1 MLDALDKLALE
12 CFEGRVVRKDLVRK
26 LKVGYNVPSYVLEYL
41 LGRYCGVYD
50 DEDEILQGM
59 QSVKDILEKHY
70 VSPDES
76 EKTKAIIREQG
87 VFRIIDKISVKL
99 DDRKDRYWAELMNMG
114 LKEVNISDELVK
126 TNDKLLGSG
135 MWAILDI
142 GYDTEMYGKGGTRPF
157 VIKEII
163 PIQMSSLDI
172 QEIKDERAK
181 FSTEEWMDFVLR
193 SIGYEPNEMKSE
205 RVKLL
210 FISRLIPLCETNF
223 NLIELGP
230 RGTGKSYIYKEVSPY
245 SILVSGGKTT
255 VANLFYNMS
264 SRQIG
269 LVGYWDTVAFDEV
282 GGMKF
287 GNSDAVQIMKD
298 YMESGSFSRGKEE
311 IGASGSMV
319 FIGNINGNIERISEI
334 SHLFTPLVPEMRDD
348 TAFQDRLHF
357 YLPGWEIPKMYPELF
372 TSHIGLVADYFS
384 EFLKEMRKV
393 SYTDAI
399 DKYFR
404 FGKSLNQRDVKA
416 VRKTVSGLIK
426 ILHPD
431 GIYSKDDIEKYT
443 AFAMEMRRRVKEQM
457 KKIGGLEFW
466 ATSFSYIDNENGQEK
481 FVTLKE
487 KSGGKVIPETNLSPG
502 EVYTVGI
509 DLDTHKPSVFKI
521 EVQTTIGSGILFTG
535 NMSRAMKDAAN
546 NARTYIMTHAKT
558 LGVEKAINECKLHIN
573 AINLMQSK
581 EGSETGMAFFIAI
594 MSALTGKY
602 VKKQIVVLGEMSNK
616 GTVSPV
622 SNLIEALQVS
632 LDAGAKTILVPMDN
646 LKEIAGAPQDLMASI
661 TPDFYQNPETAMY
674 KSLILE

>member
-1 MLDALDKLALE
+1 MLDNLDKLGFE

-41 LGRYCGVYD
+41 LGRYCGVD
-50 DEDEILQGM
+50 DEDEISSGL
-59 QSVKDILEKHY
+59 QSVKEILEKHY

-76 EKTKAIIREQG
+76 EKVKAVIREEG
-87 VFRIIDKISVKL
+87 TYRIIDKISVKL
-99 DDRKDRYWAELMNMG
+99 DDRKDRYWAELVNMG

-126 TNDKLLGSG
+126 KNDKLLGSG

-142 GYDTEMYGKGGTRPF
+142 EYDTEMFSKGGTRPF

-163 PIQMSSLDI
+163 PIQMASLDL
-172 QEIKDERAK
+172 QEIKEGRSK

-193 SIGYEPNEMKSE
+193 SVGYEPNEMENE
-205 RVKLL
+205 RIKLL
-210 FISRLIPLCETNF
+210 FISRLIPLCEANF

-230 RGTGKSYIYKEVSPY
+230 RGTGKSYVYREVSPY

-269 LVGYWDTVAFDEV
+269 LVGYWDAVAFDEV
-282 GGMKF
+282 GGLKF
-287 GNSDAVQIMKD
+287 GNSDAVQVMKD

-311 IGASGSMV
+311 IGASGSMI
-319 FIGNINGNIERISEI
+319 FIGNIDGNIERISEI

-372 TSHIGLVADYFS
+372 TSRFGLIADYFS

-393 SYTDAI
+393 SFTDAV
-399 DKYFR
+399 DEYFR

-416 VRKTVSGLIK
+416 VRKTVSALVK
-426 ILHPD
+426 IIHPD
-431 GIYSKDDIEKYT
+431 GIFNKNDIENYLI
-443 AFAMEMRRRVKEQM
+443 FAMEMRRRVKEQM

-466 ATSFSYIDNENGQEK
+466 ATSFSYIDIENGQEK

-487 KSGGKVIPETNLSPG
+487 KSGGKVIPENNLSPG

-509 DLDTHKPSVFKI
+509 DLDTHKPSIFKI
-521 EVQTTIGSGILFTG
+521 EVQTTTGSGILFTG

-546 NARTYIMTHAKT
+546 NARTYIMTHAKS
-558 LGVEKAINECKLHIN
+558 LGVEKQINECKLHIN

-581 EGSETGMAFFIAI
+581 EGSETGMAFFVAI
-594 MSALTGKY
+594 ISSLTGKY
-602 VKKQIVVLGEMSNK
+602 IKKQIVVLGEMSNK
-616 GTVSPV
+616 GTVSPA

-632 LDAGAKTILVPMDN
+632 LDAGAKTIMVPMDN

-661 TPDFYQNPETAMY
+661 TPDFYQSPETAIY
-674 KSLILE
+674 KSLVLE

>member
-1 MLDALDKLALE
+1 MLDNLDKLGFE

-41 LGRYCGVYD
+41 LGRYCGVD
-50 DEDEILQGM
+50 DEDEIASGLQ
-59 QSVKDILEKHY
+59 SEKDILEKHY

-76 EKTKAIIREQG
+76 EKVKAIIREKG
-87 VFRIIDKISVKL
+87 MYRIIDKISVKL
-99 DDRKDRYWAELMNMG
+99 DDRKDRYWAELVNMG
-114 LKEVNISDELVK
+114 LKEVNIGDELVK
-126 TNDKLLGSG
+126 KNDKLLGSG

-142 GYDTEMYGKGGTRPF
+142 EYDTEMYSKGGTRPF

-163 PIQMSSLDI
+163 PIQMASLDL
-172 QEIKDERAK
+172 QEIKDGRAN
-181 FSTEEWMDFVLR
+181 FNTEEWMDFVLR
-193 SIGYEPNEMKSE
+193 SIGYEPNEMESE
-205 RVKLL
+205 RIKLL

-230 RGTGKSYIYKEVSPY
+230 RGTGKSYVYREVSPY

-282 GGMKF
+282 GGLKF
-287 GNSDAVQIMKD
+287 GNSDAVQVMKD
-298 YMESGSFSRGKEE
+298 YMEAGSFSRGKEE

-357 YLPGWEIPKMYPELF
+357 YLPGWEIPKMTPELF
-372 TSHIGLVADYFS
+372 TSRLGLIADYFS

-393 SYTDAI
+393 SYTDVI
-399 DKYFR
+399 DDYFR

-416 VRKTVSGLIK
+416 VRKTVSGLVK

-431 GIYSKDDIEKYT
+431 GKFNKNDIENYLV
-443 AFAMEMRRRVKEQM
+443 FAMEMRRRVKEQM

-466 ATSFSYIDNENGQEK
+466 ATSFSYIDIESGQEK

-487 KSGGKVIPETNLSPG
+487 KSGGKVIPENNLSPG

-509 DLDTHKPSVFKI
+509 DLDTHKPSIFKI
-521 EVQTTIGSGILFTG
+521 EVQTTTGSGILFTG

-546 NARTYIMTHAKT
+546 NARTYIMTHAKG
-558 LGVEKAINECKLHIN
+558 LGVEKQINECKLHIN

-581 EGSETGMAFFIAI
+581 EGSETGMAFFVAI
-594 MSALTGKY
+594 MSSLTGKY
-602 VKKQIVVLGEMSNK
+602 IKKQIVVLGEMSNK

-632 LDAGAKTILVPMDN
+632 LDAGAKTIIVPMDN

-661 TPDFYQNPETAMY
+661 TPDFYQNAETAIF
-674 KSLILE
+674 KSLVLE

>member
-1 MLDALDKLALE
+1 MLDNLDKLGFK

-41 LGRYCGVYD
+41 LGRYCGVD
-50 DEDEILQGM
+50 DEEEIARGL

-76 EKTKAIIREQG
+76 EKIKAIIRENG
-87 VFRIIDKISVKL
+87 MYRIIDKISVKL
-99 DDRKDRYWAELMNMG
+99 DDRRDRYWAELLNMG
-114 LKEVNISDELVK
+114 LKEVNIGDELVK
-126 TNDKLLGSG
+126 KNDKLLGSG

-142 GYDTEMYGKGGTRPF
+142 GYDTEMYSKGGTRPF

-163 PIQMSSLDI
+163 PIQMASLDL
-172 QEIKDERAK
+172 QEIKEGRSE
-181 FSTEEWMDFVLR
+181 FNTEEWMDFVLR
-193 SIGYEPNEMKSE
+193 SVGYEPNEMESQ

-210 FISRLIPLCETNF
+210 FISRLIPLCEANF

-230 RGTGKSYIYKEVSPY
+230 RGTGKSYVYREVSPY

-282 GGMKF
+282 GGLKF
-287 GNSDAVQIMKD
+287 GNSDAIQIMKD

-357 YLPGWEIPKMYPELF
+357 FLPGWEIPKMYPELF
-372 TSHIGLVADYFS
+372 TSHLGLIADYFS

-393 SYTDAI
+393 SYTDII
-399 DKYFR
+399 DNYFR

-416 VRKTVSGLIK
+416 VRKTVSGLVK

-431 GIYSKDDIEKYT
+431 GEFTKNDIENYLI
-443 AFAMEMRRRVKEQM
+443 FAMEMRRRVKEQM

-466 ATSFSYIDNENGQEK
+466 ATSFSYIDIESGQEK

-487 KSGGKVIPETNLSPG
+487 KSGGKVIPENNLSPG

-509 DLDTHKPSVFKI
+509 DLDTQKPSVFKI
-521 EVQTTIGSGILFTG
+521 EVQTTTGSGILFTG
-535 NMSRAMKDAAN
+535 SMSKAMKDAAN
-546 NARTYIMTHAKT
+546 NARTYIMTHAKS
-558 LGVEKAINECKLHIN
+558 LGVEKQINECKLHIN

-581 EGSETGMAFFIAI
+581 EGSETGMAFFVAI
-594 MSALTGKY
+594 MSSLTGKY
-602 VKKQIVVLGEMSNK
+602 IKKQIVVLGEMSNK

-632 LDAGAKTILVPMDN
+632 LDAGAKTIIVPMNN

-661 TPDFYQNPETAMY
+661 TPDFYQTPETAIY

>member
-1 MLDALDKLALE
+1 MLDNLDKLGFE

-41 LGRYCGVYD
+41 LGRYCGVD
-50 DEDEILQGM
+50 DEDEIASGL

-76 EKTKAIIREQG
+76 EKVKAIIREKG
-87 VFRIIDKISVKL
+87 MYRIIDKVSVKL
-99 DDRKDRYWAELMNMG
+99 DDRKDRYLAELVNMG
-114 LKEVNISDELVK
+114 LKEVNITDELVK
-126 TNDKLLGSG
+126 KNDKLLGSG

-142 GYDTEMYGKGGTRPF
+142 EYDTEMYSKSGTRPF

-163 PIQMSSLDI
+163 PIQMASLDL
-172 QEIKDERAK
+172 QEIKDGRANFK
-181 FSTEEWMDFVLR
+181 TEEWMDFVLR
-193 SIGYEPNEMKSE
+193 SIGYEPYEMESE

-230 RGTGKSYIYKEVSPY
+230 RGTGKSYVYREVSPY

-282 GGMKF
+282 GGLKF
-287 GNSDAVQIMKD
+287 GNSDAVQVMKD
-298 YMESGSFSRGKEE
+298 YMEAGSFSRGKEE

-357 YLPGWEIPKMYPELF
+357 YLPGWEIPKMTPELF
-372 TSHIGLVADYFS
+372 TSRLGLIADYFS

-393 SYTDAI
+393 SYTDVI
-399 DKYFR
+399 DSYFR

-416 VRKTVSGLIK
+416 VRKTVSGLVK

-431 GIYSKDDIEKYT
+431 GKFNKNDIENYLI
-443 AFAMEMRRRVKEQM
+443 FAMEMRRRVKEQM

-466 ATSFSYIDNENGQEK
+466 ATSFSYVDIESGQEK

-487 KSGGKVIPETNLSPG
+487 KSGGKVIPENNLSPG

-509 DLDTHKPSVFKI
+509 DLDTHKPSIFKI
-521 EVQTTIGSGILFTG
+521 EVQTTTGSGILFTG

-546 NARTYIMTHAKT
+546 NARTYIMTHAKS
-558 LGVEKAINECKLHIN
+558 LGVEKQINECKLHIN

-581 EGSETGMAFFIAI
+581 EGSETGMAFFVAI
-594 MSALTGKY
+594 MSSLTGKY
-602 VKKQIVVLGEMSNK
+602 IKKQIVVLGEMSNK

-632 LDAGAKTILVPMDN
+632 LDAGAKTIIVPMDN

-661 TPDFYQNPETAMY
+661 TPDFYQSAETAIY
-674 KSLILE
+674 KSLVLE

>member
-1 MLDALDKLALE
+1 MLDNLDKLGFE

-41 LGRYCGVYD
+41 LGRYCGVD
-50 DEDEILQGM
+50 DEEEIARGL

-76 EKTKAIIREQG
+76 EKVKAIIRENG
-87 VFRIIDKISVKL
+87 MYRIIDKISVKL
-99 DDRKDRYWAELMNMG
+99 DDRRDRYWAELLNMG
-114 LKEVNISDELVK
+114 LKEVNIGDELVK
-126 TNDKLLGSG
+126 KNDKLLGSG

-142 GYDTEMYGKGGTRPF
+142 GYDTEMYSKGGTRPF

-163 PIQMSSLDI
+163 PIQMASLDL
-172 QEIKDERAK
+172 QEIKEGRSE
-181 FSTEEWMDFVLR
+181 FNTEEWMDFVLR
-193 SIGYEPNEMKSE
+193 SVGYEPNEMESQ

-210 FISRLIPLCETNF
+210 FISRLIPLCEANF

-230 RGTGKSYIYKEVSPY
+230 RGTGKSYVYREVSPY

-282 GGMKF
+282 GGLKF
-287 GNSDAVQIMKD
+287 GNSDAIQIMKD

-319 FIGNINGNIERISEI
+319 FIGNINGSIERISEI

-357 YLPGWEIPKMYPELF
+357 FLPGWEIPKMYPELF
-372 TSHIGLVADYFS
+372 TSHLGLIADYFS

-393 SYTDAI
+393 SYTDII
-399 DKYFR
+399 DDYFR
-404 FGKSLNQRDVKA
+404 FGKSLNQRDVKS
-416 VRKTVSGLIK
+416 VRKTVSGLVK

-431 GIYSKDDIEKYT
+431 GKFVKNDIENYLI
-443 AFAMEMRRRVKEQM
+443 FAMEMRRRVKEQM

-466 ATSFSYIDNENGQEK
+466 ATSFSYIDIESGQEK

-487 KSGGKVIPETNLSPG
+487 KSGGKVIPENNLSPG

-509 DLDTHKPSVFKI
+509 DLDTQKPSVFKI
-521 EVQTTIGSGILFTG
+521 EVQTTTGSGILFTG
-535 NMSRAMKDAAN
+535 SMSRAMKDAAN
-546 NARTYIMTHAKT
+546 NARTYIMTHAKS
-558 LGVEKAINECKLHIN
+558 LGVEKQINECKLHIN

-581 EGSETGMAFFIAI
+581 EGSETGMAFFVAI
-594 MSALTGKY
+594 MSSLTGKY
-602 VKKQIVVLGEMSNK
+602 IKKQIVVLGEMSNK

-632 LDAGAKTILVPMDN
+632 LDAGAKTTIVPMNN

-661 TPDFYQNPETAMY
+661 TPDFYQTPETAIY

>member
-1 MLDALDKLALE
+1 MLDNLDKLGFE

-41 LGRYCGVYD
+41 LGRYCGVD
-50 DEDEILQGM
+50 DEEEIARGL
-59 QSVKDILEKHY
+59 QSVKNILEKHY

-76 EKTKAIIREQG
+76 EKVKAIIRENG
-87 VFRIIDKISVKL
+87 MYRIIDKISVKL
-99 DDRKDRYWAELMNMG
+99 DDRRDRYWAELLNMG
-114 LKEVNISDELVK
+114 LKEVNIGDELVK
-126 TNDKLLGSG
+126 KNDKLLGSG

-142 GYDTEMYGKGGTRPF
+142 GYDTEMYSKGGTRPF

-163 PIQMSSLDI
+163 PIQMASLDL
-172 QEIKDERAK
+172 QEIKEGRSE
-181 FSTEEWMDFVLR
+181 FNTEEWMDFVLR
-193 SIGYEPNEMKSE
+193 SVGYEPNEMESQ

-210 FISRLIPLCETNF
+210 FISRLIPLCEANF

-230 RGTGKSYIYKEVSPY
+230 RGTGKSYVYREVSPY

-282 GGMKF
+282 GGLKF
-287 GNSDAVQIMKD
+287 GNSDAIQIMKD

-357 YLPGWEIPKMYPELF
+357 FLPGWEIPKMYPELF
-372 TSHIGLVADYFS
+372 TSHLGLIADYFS

-393 SYTDAI
+393 SYTDII
-399 DKYFR
+399 DDYFR
-404 FGKSLNQRDVKA
+404 FGKSLNQRDVKS
-416 VRKTVSGLIK
+416 VRKTVSGLVK

-431 GIYSKDDIEKYT
+431 GKFVKNDIENYLI
-443 AFAMEMRRRVKEQM
+443 FAMEMRRRVKEQM

-466 ATSFSYIDNENGQEK
+466 ATSFSYIDIESSQEK

-487 KSGGKVIPETNLSPG
+487 KSGGKVIPENNLSPG

-509 DLDTHKPSVFKI
+509 DLDTQKPSVFKI
-521 EVQTTIGSGILFTG
+521 EVQTTTGSGILFTG
-535 NMSRAMKDAAN
+535 SMSRAMKDAAN
-546 NARTYIMTHAKT
+546 NARTYIMTHAKS
-558 LGVEKAINECKLHIN
+558 LGVEKQINECKLHIN

-581 EGSETGMAFFIAI
+581 EGSETGMAFFVAI
-594 MSALTGKY
+594 MSSLTSKY
-602 VKKQIVVLGEMSNK
+602 IKKQIVVLGEMSNK

-632 LDAGAKTILVPMDN
+632 LDAGAKTIIVPMNN
-646 LKEIAGAPQDLMASI
+646 LKEISGAPQDLMASI
-661 TPDFYQNPETAMY
+661 TPDFYQTPETAIY

>member
-1 MLDALDKLALE
+1 MLDNLDKLGFE
-12 CFEGRVVRKDLVRK
+12 SFEGRVVRKDLVRK

-41 LGRYCGVYD
+41 LGRYCGTD
-50 DEDEILQGM
+50 DEYEIASGLQA
-59 QSVKDILEKHY
+59 VKDILEKHY

-76 EKTKAIIREQG
+76 EKVKAIIRENG
-87 VFRIIDKISVKL
+87 MHRIIDKISAKL
-99 DDRKDRYWAELMNMG
+99 DDRKDRYWAELVNMG

-126 TNDKLLGSG
+126 KNDKLLGSG

-142 GYDTEMYGKGGTRPF
+142 EYDTEMYSKGGTRPF
-157 VIKEII
+157 VVKEII
-163 PIQMSSLDI
+163 PIQMASLDL
-172 QEIKDERAK
+172 QEIKDGRES
-181 FSTEEWMDFVLR
+181 FNTDEWMDFVIR
-193 SIGYEPNEMKSE
+193 SIGYEPNEMENE

-210 FISRLIPLCETNF
+210 FISRLIPLCEANF

-230 RGTGKSYIYKEVSPY
+230 RGTGKSYVYREVSPY
-245 SILVSGGKTT
+245 SILVSGGRTT

-269 LVGYWDTVAFDEV
+269 LVGYWDAVAFDEV
-282 GGMKF
+282 GGLRF
-287 GNSDAVQIMKD
+287 GNSDAVQVMKD
-298 YMESGSFSRGKEE
+298 YMEAGSFSRGKEE
-311 IGASGSMV
+311 IGASGSMI
-319 FIGNINGNIERISEI
+319 FIGNIDGNIERISEI
-334 SHLFTPLVPEMRDD
+334 SHLFTPLAPEMRDD

-357 YLPGWEIPKMYPELF
+357 FLPGWEIPKMYPELF
-372 TSHIGLVADYFS
+372 TSHLGLIADYFS

-393 SYTDAI
+393 SYTDVI
-399 DKYFR
+399 DNYFR

-416 VRKTVSGLIK
+416 VRKTVSGLVK

-431 GIYSKDDIEKYT
+431 GKFNKNDIENYLI
-443 AFAMEMRRRVKEQM
+443 FAMEMRRRVKEQM

-466 ATSFSYIDNENGQEK
+466 ATSFSYIDIENGQEK

-487 KSGGKVIPETNLSPG
+487 KSGGKVIPENNLSPG

-509 DLDTHKPSVFKI
+509 DLDTHKASIFKI
-521 EVQTTIGSGILFTG
+521 EVQTTTGSGILFTG

-546 NARTYIMTHAKT
+546 NARTYIMIHAKS
-558 LGVEKAINECKLHIN
+558 LGVEKQINECKLHIN

-581 EGSETGMAFFIAI
+581 EGSETGMAFFVAI
-594 MSALTGKY
+594 MSSLTGRY
-602 VKKQIVVLGEMSNK
+602 IKKQIVVLGEMSNK

-632 LDAGAKTILVPMDN
+632 LDAGAKTIIVPMDN

-661 TPDFYQNPETAMY
+661 TPDFYQSAETAMY
-674 KSLILE
+674 KSLVLE